1 MNVKISPDQP
11 TQKRIIYVRGLNWF
25 SLFQILSP
33 RHFMIQRTALTVLIF
48 LVKFIKLYFLKGAIV
63 CKSCAENNGEC
74 GDDMVCDQSEGPPP
88 ALTCSEK
95 PKVSC
100 LDPAFPGCGE
110 DEICN
115 GEGDPPAGV
124 CSTACG
130 DNNGNCAEGLTCQI
144 NAAGNGI
151 DCVDLNLPLC
161 DPCEAVTCE
170 NSEYTCQLG

>member
-1 MNVKISPDQP
+1 MVF
-11 TQKRIIYVRGLNWF
+11 LF
-25 SLFQILSP
+25 SYLF
-33 RHFMIQRTALTVLIF
+33 
-48 LVKFIKLYFLKGAIV
+48 VKFLKLYFFKGAIV
-63 CKSCAENNGEC
+63 CKSCAENNGQC

-88 ALTCSEK
+88 TLTCSEK

-115 GEGDPPAGV
+115 DQGDPPAGV

-130 DNNGNCAEGLTCQI
+130 DNNGDCAEGLTCQI
-144 NAAGNGI
+144 NAAGDGI

-161 DPCEAVTCE
+161 DPCEAVNCE
-170 NSEYTCQLG
+170 NPEYTCQLG